1 MPGAAGHRQRN
12 RECDRQEVPIA
23 SYNRQKDIGGPAL
36 MANIDVDVTVN
47 NRRHRKADIPED
59 TLLVDFLNEE
69 LGLTGSKF
77 CCGIGVCRACTVLVH
92 RVPEAAP
99 APILSCSTSISQV
112 NGQTL
117 ITVEGL
123 ANSSG
128 SLTPMQQA
136 FLDEF
141 AFQCG
146 YCTPGFLMAAQAMTE
161 RLRIAPIPASQVDKV
176 IFENCGQHICRCTG
190 YVRYHQAIRK
200 VVLTTPE
207 LVRHT

>member
-1 MPGAAGHRQRN
+1 
-12 RECDRQEVPIA
+12 
-23 SYNRQKDIGGPAL
+23 

-47 NRRHRKADIPED
+47 HQRYRKADLPED
-59 TLLVDFLNEE
+59 TLLIDFLSEE
-69 LGLTGSKF
+69 LGLTGTKF

-92 RVPEAAP
+92 RVPGAAP
-99 APILSCSTSISQV
+99 VPTLSCLTPVSRV

-128 SLTPMQQA
+128 ALTPLQQA

-146 YCTPGFLMAAQAMTE
+146 YCTPGFLMAAHAMIE

-176 IFENCGQHICRCTG
+176 IFENCGQHVCRCTG
-190 YVRYHQAIRK
+190 YVRYLQAIRK
-200 VVLTTPE
+200 VVLTTPG
-207 LVRHT
+207 LVRHEKRS

>member
-1 MPGAAGHRQRN
+1 
-12 RECDRQEVPIA
+12 
-23 SYNRQKDIGGPAL
+23 
-36 MANIDVDVTVN
+36 MANIDIDVTVN
-47 NRRHRKADIPED
+47 NQRYRKADLPED
-59 TLLVDFLNEE
+59 TLLIDFLNEE
-69 LGLTGSKF
+69 LGLTGTKF
-77 CCGIGVCRACTVLVH
+77 CCGIGVCKACTVLV
-92 RVPEAAP
+92 RREPGAAP
-99 APILSCSTSISQV
+99 VPIPSCLTPVSRV

-128 SLTPMQQA
+128 PLTPLQQA

-146 YCTPGFLMAAQAMTE
+146 YCTPGFLMAAHAMIE

-190 YVRYHQAIRK
+190 YVRYLQAIRK
-200 VVLTTPE
+200 VVLTTPG
-207 LVRHT
+207 LVRHEKRS

>member
-1 MPGAAGHRQRN
+1 
-12 RECDRQEVPIA
+12 
-23 SYNRQKDIGGPAL
+23 

-47 NRRHRKADIPED
+47 NQRYRKVDLPED
-59 TLLVDFLNEE
+59 TLLIDFLSEE
-69 LGLTGSKF
+69 LGLTGTKF

-92 RVPEAAP
+92 RGQNIQLLPGPGAAP
-99 APILSCSTSISQV
+99 VPILSCSTPISRV
-112 NGQTL
+112 NGQRL

-146 YCTPGFLMAAQAMTE
+146 YCTPGFLMAAHAMME

-176 IFENCGQHICRCTG
+176 IFESCGQHICRCTG
-190 YVRYHQAIRK
+190 YVRYHQAIRR
-200 VVLTTPE
+200 VVLTTPG
-207 LVRHT
+207 LVRPPERGVS

>member
-1 MPGAAGHRQRN
+1 
-12 RECDRQEVPIA
+12 
-23 SYNRQKDIGGPAL
+23 

-47 NRRHRKADIPED
+47 HQRYRKAGLPED
-59 TLLVDFLNEE
+59 TLLIDFLHEE
-69 LGLTGSKF
+69 LGLTGTKF
-77 CCGIGVCRACTVLVH
+77 CCGIGMCRACTVLVH
-92 RVPEAAP
+92 RVPGAP
-99 APILSCSTSISQV
+99 PVPTLSCLTPVSRV

-128 SLTPMQQA
+128 ALTPLQQA

-146 YCTPGFLMAAQAMTE
+146 YCTPGFLMAAHAMME

-190 YVRYHQAIRK
+190 YVRYLQAIRK
-200 VVLTTPE
+200 VVLTTPG
-207 LVRHT
+207 LVRHSKSS

>member
-1 MPGAAGHRQRN
+1 
-12 RECDRQEVPIA
+12 
-23 SYNRQKDIGGPAL
+23 

-47 NRRHRKADIPED
+47 NQRYRKADLPED
-59 TLLVDFLNEE
+59 TLLIDFLSEE
-69 LGLTGSKF
+69 LGLTGTKF

-92 RVPEAAP
+92 REHREHRESGAAP
-99 APILSCSTSISQV
+99 VPILSCSTPVSRV

-146 YCTPGFLMAAQAMTE
+146 YCTPGFLMATHAMME

-176 IFENCGQHICRCTG
+176 IFESCGQHICRCTG
-190 YVRYHQAIRK
+190 YVRYLQAIRR
-200 VVLTTPE
+200 VVLATQG
-207 LVRHT
+207 LVVHPKRR

>member
-1 MPGAAGHRQRN
+1 
-12 RECDRQEVPIA
+12 
-23 SYNRQKDIGGPAL
+23 

-47 NRRHRKADIPED
+47 NQRYRKADLPED
-59 TLLVDFLNEE
+59 TLLIDFLSEE
-69 LGLTGSKF
+69 LGLTGTKF

-92 RVPEAAP
+92 RDHREPGAAP
-99 APILSCSTSISQV
+99 VPILSCSTPVSRV

-128 SLTPMQQA
+128 TLSPMQQA

-146 YCTPGFLMAAQAMTE
+146 YCTPGFLMAAHAMME
-161 RLRIAPIPASQVDKV
+161 RLRIAPIHASELDKV
-176 IFENCGQHICRCTG
+176 IFDSCGQHICRCTG
-190 YVRYHQAIRK
+190 YVRYLQAIRK
-200 VVLTTPE
+200 VVLATPG
-207 LVRHT
+207 LVRPLKRSQNHSRSDS

>member
-1 MPGAAGHRQRN
+1 
-12 RECDRQEVPIA
+12 
-23 SYNRQKDIGGPAL
+23 

-47 NRRHRKADIPED
+47 NQRYRKVDLPED
-59 TLLVDFLNEE
+59 TLLIDFLSEE
-69 LGLTGSKF
+69 LGLTGTKF
-77 CCGIGVCRACTVLVH
+77 GCGIGVCRACTVLVH
-92 RVPEAAP
+92 RGQNIQPLSGQNTRPLPGPGAAP
-99 APILSCSTSISQV
+99 VPILSCSTPVSRV

-146 YCTPGFLMAAQAMTE
+146 YCTPGFLMAAHAMME

-190 YVRYHQAIRK
+190 YVRYLQAIRR
-200 VVLTTPE
+200 VVLTTPG
-207 LVRHT
+207 LVRPPERGVS

>member
-1 MPGAAGHRQRN
+1 
-12 RECDRQEVPIA
+12 
-23 SYNRQKDIGGPAL
+23 

-47 NRRHRKADIPED
+47 NQRYRRLDFPED
-59 TLLVDFLNEE
+59 TLLIDFLSEE
-69 LGLTGSKF
+69 LGLTGTKF
-77 CCGIGVCRACTVLVH
+77 GCGIGVCRACTVLVH
-92 RVPEAAP
+92 RGHLEPAGAAP
-99 APILSCSTSISQV
+99 VPILSCSTPVSRV

-146 YCTPGFLMAAQAMTE
+146 YCTPGFLMAAHAMME

-190 YVRYHQAIRK
+190 YVRYLQAIRR
-200 VVLTTPE
+200 VVLTTPG
-207 LVRHT
+207 LVRPPERGVS

>member
-1 MPGAAGHRQRN
+1 
-12 RECDRQEVPIA
+12 
-23 SYNRQKDIGGPAL
+23 

-47 NRRHRKADIPED
+47 HQRCRKADLPED
-59 TLLVDFLNEE
+59 TLLIDFLSEE
-69 LGLTGSKF
+69 LGLTGTKF

-92 RVPEAAP
+92 RVPGAAP
-99 APILSCSTSISQV
+99 VPTLSCLTPVSRV
-112 NGQTL
+112 NGQTV

-128 SLTPMQQA
+128 SLTPLQQA

-146 YCTPGFLMAAQAMTE
+146 YCTPGFLMAAHAMIE

-190 YVRYHQAIRK
+190 YVRYLQAIRK
-200 VVLTTPE
+200 VVLTTPG
-207 LVRHT
+207 LVRHEKRS